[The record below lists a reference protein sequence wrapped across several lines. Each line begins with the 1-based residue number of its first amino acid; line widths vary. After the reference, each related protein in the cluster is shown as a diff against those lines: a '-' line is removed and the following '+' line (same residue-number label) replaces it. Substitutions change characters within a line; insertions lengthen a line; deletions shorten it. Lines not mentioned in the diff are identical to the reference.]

1 MKQWLNGA
9 DKHVPQHYS
18 GTRPTAGR
26 VFSHARSLT
35 AAAVAAAMMATVA
48 VTSLIP
54 TYNAK
59 ADTSSELG
67 ICTPQATSLG
77 DDVSASTVDSG
88 VATYVGGN
96 MYVGANNLNNGSA
109 YADLSATQK
118 IDKLI

>member
-26 VFSHARSLT
+26 VFSHARSL
-35 AAAVAAAMMATVA
+35 AAAAAAAAMMAAVA

-59 ADTSSELG
+59 ADTSAEPG
-67 ICTPQATSLG
+67 ICTP
-77 DDVSASTVDSG
+77 
-88 VATYVGGN
+88 
-96 MYVGANNLNNGSA
+96 
-109 YADLSATQK
+109 
-118 IDKLI
+118 